1 MAMIDQKSTTTNRR
15 PTLSGEEE
23 ATSSVKPKAAA
34 PGALVSRKMPEIAS
48 THQREAG
55 VDGMAQTEGLAAAH
69 HTTRKQ
75 AISGAPL
82 FIISGALVVRHYY
95 HATAN
100 N

>member
-48 THQREAG
+48 THQRDRLRSYCERSHEK
-55 VDGMAQTEGLAAAH
+55 DGE
-69 HTTRKQ
+69 R
-75 AISGAPL
+75 
-82 FIISGALVVRHYY
+82 
-95 HATAN
+95 
-100 N
+100 